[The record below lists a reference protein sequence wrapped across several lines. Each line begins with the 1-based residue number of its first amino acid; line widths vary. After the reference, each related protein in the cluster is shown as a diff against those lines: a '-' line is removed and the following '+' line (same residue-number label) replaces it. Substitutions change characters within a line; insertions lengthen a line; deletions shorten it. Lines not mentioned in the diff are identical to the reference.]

1 MQKILVVC
9 LGNICRSPLAEG
21 IMLKLISEK
30 NLPIQIDSA
39 GTSNFHAGE
48 KPDTRT
54 VLNAKKHG
62 IDLSLLRARQFS
74 KKDFDNFDAIYV
86 MDKSNMTNVLALAK
100 NKEHAQKVEL
110 FLNSLFPGQNMEVP
124 DPYFGGEEGFEEV
137 FNLIYSTCEKLIEKY
152 S

>member
-100 NKEHAQKVEL
+100 NKEHEQKVEL
-110 FLNSLFPGQNMEVP
+110 FLNSLFPSQNMEVP

-137 FNLIYSTCEKLIEKY
+137 FNLVYSACEKLIEKY